1 MSSKIDISVETVT
14 YCKTCLYQPSS
25 EACIYESWHPCP
37 IPHTKLTAAS
47 TEYHEKKGPDE
58 RRKIGSCKS
67 EAMSSGFVSGG
78 TADDPIKRSDEWLAA
93 QKELEE
99 NRARRAAEAQRPG
112 ERSLYE
118 ILEANKGKHTAYMT
132 RYGLVLGLIT

>member
-1 MSSKIDISVETVT
+1 MNHGTRILSRTPSLLQLQPNITKRKVRMS
-14 YCKTCLYQPSS
+14 
-25 EACIYESWHPCP
+25 A
-37 IPHTKLTAAS
+37 
-47 TEYHEKKGPDE
+47 G
-58 RRKIGSCKS
+58 KS
-67 EAMSSGFVSGG
+67 DLAKAMSSGFVSGG